1 MTQKSQALKVNIV
14 LRPTITILHNILDA
28 KIKEKGLA
36 AIAGL
41 INNADLNKKYN
52 TSNKSRIKP
61 QSEIK

>member
-1 MTQKSQALKVNIV
+1 MTQKCQALKVNIV

-41 INNADLNKKYN
+41 INNADLNKYN

>member
-1 MTQKSQALKVNIV
+1 MTQKCQALKVNIV
-14 LRPTITILHNILDA
+14 LRPTITNLHNILDA